1 MIPSLFKMMALTGS
15 AVIGG
20 GTIVNQVFFSEGK
33 EPKIKSRDISSN
45 SLTTSELGC
54 VIYEAKEPSGS
65 WGRRK
70 FTQLEK
76 KFKSMEEFFK
86 ELDKKK
92 VWNDQTLRKEIKG
105 GCSKYGKV
113 FVWQGVPQGNNKIYG
128 KTWIYAGDMNNGKD
142 WTDDAEVK
150 RNSSNILQG

>member
-33 EPKIKSRDISSN
+33 ESKIKSRDISGN

-65 WGRRK
+65 WGRHK

-76 KFKSMEEFFK
+76 KFKSMEEFLK
-86 ELDKKK
+86 ETIKFMEKLESM
-92 VWNDQTLRKEIKG
+92 LEIWTM
-105 GCSKYGKV
+105 V
-113 FVWQGVPQGNNKIYG
+113 KIELMML
-128 KTWIYAGDMNNGKD
+128 K
-142 WTDDAEVK
+142 
-150 RNSSNILQG
+150 